1 MAIPRQIS
9 VRCSGQRT
17 REQMNKTKGQL
28 EAEICEA
35 VIKFEKEYMG
45 RGPLETKAYII
56 GDMVL
61 VRLKNVLTQA
71 EHKLAEAT
79 DRENGRELIKRIRIA
94 LHRTGAATVG
104 IRRGRDH
111 RRQNKEPAYGHQY
124 GDRRAGDPFLLGR
137 SRPLRPWSQRDM
149 KSHFRIFLTRGI
161 DCNMKKTPIGPRKTL
176 GRTPRKGWG
185 SESSL
190 KV

>member
-1 MAIPRQIS
+1 MS
-9 VRCSGQRT
+9 
-17 REQMNKTKGQL
+17 KTKGQI

-71 EHKLAEAT
+71 EHKLAEVA

-94 LHRTGAATVG
+94 LIEQG
-104 IRRGRDH
+104 
-111 RRQNKEPAYGHQY
+111 
-124 GDRRAGDPFLLGR
+124 
-137 SRPLRPWSQRDM
+137 RPL
-149 KSHFRIFLTRGI
+149 L
-161 DCNMKKTPIGPRKTL
+161 
-176 GRTPRKGWG
+176 
-185 SESSL
+185 ESSVEEIL
-190 KV
+190 GVKIKSLHTDISTVTGERVILFSLAAPVPFVHGHNGT